1 VLAEVVR
8 SGFTESRHRG
18 TAVTLA
24 PDGSVLLSV
33 GAVGVPVFPRSSN
46 KPMQAAAMVG
56 CGLGLE
62 GKLLALAAASHSGE
76 DYHVA
81 GAREILAGAGLT
93 EDALHCPP
101 DLPLDEDARRAHILA
116 GGAADRVHM
125 NCSGKHAAML
135 ATCVL
140 NGWPTQTYTDPEHPL
155 QVHIRNE
162 LSRLA
167 GEPVAAVG
175 VDGCGAPLLAISVL
189 GLARAFQAVVT
200 AADGTPERKVA
211 DAMRAYPQWT
221 SGTTRPERQLME
233 AVPGLL
239 LKGGAEGVDGFA
251 LADGRAGGVKIE
263 DGAARGRV
271 PVTVALL
278 RALGAEAEP
287 GADTARLAELATTP
301 VLGGGRVVGEVRAAG
316 PLRS

>member
-1 VLAEVVR
+1 MAAALA
-8 SGFTESRHRG
+8 
-18 TAVTLA
+18 A
-24 PDGSVLLSV
+24 DGSVLLAA
-33 GAVGVPVFPRSSN
+33 GAVDVPVFPRSSN

-76 DYHVA
+76 DFHVA
-81 GAREILAGAGLT
+81 GVREILAGAGLT

-101 DLPLDEDARRAHILA
+101 DLPLDDDARQAHILA
-116 GGAADRVHM
+116 GGAADSVHM

-140 NGWPTQTYTDPEHPL
+140 NGWPVQTYTDPEHPL

-162 LSRLA
+162 LSHLA

-189 GLARAFQAVVT
+189 GLARAFRAVVT

-211 DAMRAYPQWT
+211 EAMRAYPQWT
-221 SGTTRPERQLME
+221 SGTTRPERLLME

-278 RALGAEAEP
+278 QALGAGAEP
-287 GADTARLAELATTP
+287 GADPAKLAELASTP
-301 VLGGGRVVGEVRAAG
+301 VLGGGRVVGAIRAT
-316 PLRS
+316 LHVS